1 MVRSTCFLRPAPL
14 SRRLLVSGRH
24 ARSTSHTTS
33 SSRSARLPLHPT
45 SSTGSGYAARLATC
59 AQPIPTSASTYTKA
73 PITTY
78 VPVYNCAHRSAITSC
93 TTGFRPRASIR
104 HLPANKGVF
113 SPARS
118 PSYGHG
124 AGPPGSGAHQVW
136 GYKSGRVPRPACD
149 CRDRERVAPTAHAEL
164 GDVCSMRQGRGGL
177 CWERERKERLA
188 GR

>member
-1 MVRSTCFLRPAPL
+1 MLFATC
-14 SRRLLVSGRH
+14 SSVS
-24 ARSTSHTTS
+24 
-33 SSRSARLPLHPT
+33 
-45 SSTGSGYAARLATC
+45 SSTGIGSTC
-59 AQPIPTSASTYTKA
+59 SINIAYNKQLPLCTSASASNFVNGKRICRPPGDLCTA
-73 PITTY
+73 DPDFRFDLHESPDND
-78 VPVYNCAHRSAITSC
+78 VCACSLPATPFTS
-93 TTGFRPRASIR
+93 TDRAAGFRPRASIR

-118 PSYGHG
+118 PSYGHD
-124 AGPPGSGAHQVW
+124 AGPPGSGSHQVRR
-136 GYKSGRVPRPACD
+136 YKSGRVPRPACD